1 MADYAEYY
9 NYVTSQGVIVP
20 DTKDVLEQVQNEWKD
35 VFGLNLSVEPETP
48 QGRIIEMIARQRVF
62 TLQMA
67 AATSNMLNL
76 DKSYGFILD
85 DIAALFQIQRKSAT
99 HTTTLIT
106 MSGVDGTVIPVGTK
120 LRSDDGYVFVNK
132 EEYTIGTQYVNGAW
146 QTPGTVNG
154 TFEAE
159 ETGVIPAEVGTITN
173 IVTSVNGLETVVNN
187 ANATMGT
194 EQESD
199 AEFKKRIKDSLNIN
213 STSILTAIKS
223 AVANVDGVIQV
234 KAYENTSETGSVLN
248 TIFNVPGHGVGIIVD
263 YIESNQETQEVA
275 HNIAEA
281 IYKKKTLGAAYITVE
296 DVNATIKQT
305 VGNSLSSLTVVKATF
320 KTAVDEVFGVYNFL
334 YDGSN
339 WKLDNTTVTLSDY
352 GISYSGTPEQN
363 DVITVYYPEGMEY
376 LKTIGY
382 IDPYDNETHNVT
394 FAKPI
399 DHRVYC
405 TITVKR
411 QNYSGD
417 DLEGDIKDV
426 VSDFLSGNNPE
437 VDRVGIGEILSPF
450 EIAAAVSSAIPDI
463 FISAVTIG
471 NSAGSQSTNL
481 IQLGAAERLVINR
494 EDITVSVAS

>member
-9 NYVTSQGVIVP
+9 NYITSQGVIVP

-120 LRSDDGYVFVNK
+120 LRSDDGYIFVNK

-154 TFEAE
+154 IFEAE
-159 ETGVIPAEVGTITN
+159 ETGLIPAEVGTITN

-223 AVANVDGVIQV
+223 AVANVDGVLQV
-234 KAYENTSETGSVLN
+234 KAYENTSDTGSVLN
-248 TIFNVPGHGVGIIVD
+248 TIFNIPGHGVGIIVD
-263 YIESNQETQEVA
+263 YIETNQETQEVA

-281 IYKKKTLGAAYITVE
+281 IYKKKTLGAAYIT
-296 DVNATIKQT
+296 AQT
-305 VGNSLSSLTVVKATF
+305 SA
-320 KTAVDEVFGVYNFL
+320 A
-334 YDGSN
+334 
-339 WKLDNTTVTLSDY
+339 
-352 GISYSGTPEQN
+352 N
-363 DVITVYYPEGMEY
+363 DY

-417 DLEGDIKDV
+417 DLEGDIKNAI
-426 VSDFLSGNNPE
+426 SDFLSGNNPE
-437 VDRVGIGEILSPF
+437 VDRVGIGEALSPF

-463 FISAVTIG
+463 FISSVTIG
-471 NSAGSQSTNL
+471 NSAGSQGTSL
-481 IQLGAAERLVINR
+481 IQLDSAERLVINR

>member
-9 NYVTSQGVIVP
+9 NYITSQGVIVP

-48 QGRIIEMIARQRVF
+48 QGRIIEMIARQRIF

-120 LRSDDGYVFVNK
+120 LRSDDGYIFVNK

-154 TFEAE
+154 IFEAE
-159 ETGVIPAEVGTITN
+159 ETGLIPAEVGTITN

-213 STSILTAIKS
+213 STSVLTAIKS
-223 AVANVDGVIQV
+223 AVANVDGVVQV
-234 KAYENTSETGSVLN
+234 KAYENTSDTGSVLN
-248 TIFNVPGHGVGIIVD
+248 TIFNIPGHGVGIIVD
-263 YIESNQETQEVA
+263 YIETNQETQEVA

-281 IYKKKTLGAAYITVE
+281 IYKKKTLGAAYIT
-296 DVNATIKQT
+296 AQT
-305 VGNSLSSLTVVKATF
+305 SA
-320 KTAVDEVFGVYNFL
+320 A
-334 YDGSN
+334 
-339 WKLDNTTVTLSDY
+339 
-352 GISYSGTPEQN
+352 N
-363 DVITVYYPEGMEY
+363 DY

-394 FAKPI
+394 FATPI

-417 DLEGDIKDV
+417 DLEGDIKNAI
-426 VSDFLSGNNPE
+426 SDFLSGNNPE
-437 VDRVGIGEILSPF
+437 VDRVGIGEALSPF

-463 FISAVTIG
+463 FISSVTIG
-471 NSAGSQSTNL
+471 NSAGSQGTSL
-481 IQLGAAERLVINR
+481 IQLDSAERLVINR
-494 EDITVSVAS
+494 EDITVSVVS